1 MRFTVP
7 GIPFAQQRHKHYL
20 LPVRPE
26 VDPESGEIDPAGR
39 AATVRDVKIY
49 TPSETGQYKNL
60 IKLAARDAGV
70 TMIEGPVELIIYA
83 FWPMKGAP
91 RKREP
96 RPMIRK
102 DTKPDIDNVAKIVM
116 DALEGIA
123 FSNDGQVSDLTA
135 RKRHAQQ
142 GGQARVEVSV
152 RSVPL
157 GCVHDPMHSE

>member
-7 GIPFAQQRHKHYL
+7 GIPFAKQRHRHRVVV
-20 LPVRPE
+20 PASG
-26 VDPESGEIDPAGR
+26 DPPFASP
-39 AATVRDVKIY
+39 Y
-49 TPSETGQYKNL
+49 TPNETVQYENL

-83 FWPMKGAP
+83 FWPMKG
-91 RKREP
+91 KSLVKSE

-123 FSNDGQVSDLTA
+123 YANDGQVSDLIA
-135 RKRHAQQ
+135 HKRHAQQ
-142 GGQARVEVSV
+142 GGQARVDVQV

-157 GCVHDPMHSE
+157 EVGWNVTEV